1 MGRGG
6 VADGGPGWIFDV
18 GHDRVADVGSGW
30 VVDVGRGGVAEG
42 GPGWV
47 VDVGHG
53 GGPGWVA
60 DVGPGWVVDVGHGGV
75 ADCSGRLEPVDVV
88 EREPLRAA
96 GAEVGHGSVEE
107 EPVGG
112 EETAGVDLG
121 IVVVETGW
129 PEGKMGSARAG
140 NGRKVGPVVEGKG
153 KVDCMEATSRVDVAG
168 LVLGREMQTAAGTE
182 EQVG

>member
-18 GHDRVADVGSGW
+18 GHDR
-30 VVDVGRGGVAEG
+30 
-42 GPGWV
+42 
-47 VDVGHG
+47 
-53 GGPGWVA
+53 VA

-96 GAEVGHGSVEE
+96 GAEVGHGSVGE